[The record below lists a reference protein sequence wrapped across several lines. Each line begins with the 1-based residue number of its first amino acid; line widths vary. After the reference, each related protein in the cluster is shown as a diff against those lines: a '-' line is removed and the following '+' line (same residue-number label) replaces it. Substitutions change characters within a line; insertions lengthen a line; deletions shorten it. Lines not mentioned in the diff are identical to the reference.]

1 MLLLLIIHIIVF
13 TTLCLCIRFRRKVA
27 RATSRLYRKRERQQV
42 EIRNVPQTERI
53 PPYATIEMLPVN
65 TSQVEPVPPFEP
77 TEEIVYLNQP
87 AAEPEPIYDSIGVNT
102 PVYELQMEPEPTH
115 TSTLET
121 VLYNEP
127 AAEPE
132 RVYDSIG
139 VNTPI
144 IKHLLILGITSIIL
158 NSILA
163 VILFA
168 AYIAIIVLY
177 SLFSNYFFI
186 SQFSVFAA
194 VIESIGL
201 IAMIIGTILTLVGSC
216 LAFAQNKK
224 TRLAGLISSIAAIWT
239 LSTHCIINVIIMIL
253 SIILDPSIGSLICGP
268 MIGFIVAFQL
278 VLLIFNSIF
287 ICVVGKSLRKE
298 EDE

>member
-1 MLLLLIIHIIVF
+1 M
-13 TTLCLCIRFRRKVA
+13 A
-27 RATSRLYRKRERQQV
+27 RATSRLYRRRERQQV
-42 EIRNVPQTERI
+42 EICNVPQTERI
-53 PPYATIEMLPVN
+53 PPYDTIEMLPVN

-87 AAEPEPIYDSIGVNT
+87 AAEPEPIYDSTGVNT

-132 RVYDSIG
+132 RVYDSTG
-139 VNTPI
+139 VNTLV
-144 IKHLLILGITSIIL
+144 IKHLFILGITSIIL

-163 VILFA
+163 VFLFA
-168 AYIAIIVLY
+168 ANVILVVFYGI
-177 SLFSNYFFI
+177 FSSGYYVGRVNI
-186 SQFSVFAA
+186 FAT

-201 IAMIIGTILTLVGSC
+201 IAMIICTILTLVGSC

-224 TRLAGLISSIAAIWT
+224 TRLAGFISSVIAIWT
-239 LSTHCIINVIIMIL
+239 LSTHFIINVFV
-253 SIILDPSIGSLICGP
+253 IILTFMLHFQFGTVSVICGP
-268 MIGFIVAFQL
+268 VLGVTIAFQL

-287 ICVVGKSLRKE
+287 ICVVGKSLKKE